1 MSQPTQAAPPDATRY
16 LPLLLVLFAGSGC
29 SALIYE
35 TVWYQ
40 LLQLAIGSTA
50 VSLGFLLATFMGGL
64 CIGSVGFPRLRL
76 AGRHPLRIYAFLELG
91 IAASALVVH
100 LVLPLVNMAYIA
112 GAEHG
117 MPGFLL
123 RGLLSAICLLPPTI
137 LMGASLP
144 AIVRWLKST
153 PNGVSWY
160 GLLYGGNTAGAV
172 LGCLLA
178 GFYLLRIYNMSVATY
193 VAAAINVGVAL
204 GSLALAARTPAEASL
219 PEPAPASLNA
229 AAPPPE
235 KAEDG
240 IPRWTIYA
248 VIGLSGFTALG
259 AEVVWTRLLGMLL
272 GLTVY
277 IFSIILAVFLIG
289 LALGSGLGAM
299 LLRSVRPRLALAWSQ
314 VLLTLG
320 IAWTAWMIS
329 TSLPYWPINP
339 LLTLSPWHTFQLDMV
354 RCLWAILPPTIL
366 WGASFP
372 LAVGALA
379 RPGEDAGHTVGSVY
393 AANTLG
399 AIFGALIVSLALIP
413 WIGTQ
418 DSQRV
423 LIWTALASGTLIL
436 VPYVRTQR
444 SPSVSA
450 ALAASVML
458 AAWLSSTLAP
468 IPGELIAYGR
478 RMALNAGKAEVL
490 YTIEGR
496 NSSVAITRWNDGA
509 TEIDVNGH
517 VEATT
522 EPYDMK
528 LQRMVGHLPGVLH
541 PKAKSVL
548 GIGFGAGVSAGTFT
562 RYPGIEHIT
571 ICEIEPVIP
580 PTSTRFFGKQNY
592 GVYKNPKTRVVFDD
606 ARHYLLTT
614 TDKYDII
621 ASDPL
626 DVFAKGTAAIYSK
639 EYFES
644 VKSHLNPGG
653 LFTLYVP
660 LYESDERTVKSEL
673 ATFFEAFPHSTIWA
687 NTVSG
692 RGYDMVFMGHLE
704 APSINLDEIQ
714 MRLNRTDYAPVAES
728 LNEIGVTSIVDLL
741 SNYAGQN
748 ADLSA
753 WSAGAD
759 INRDIDLRLQ
769 YLGGWGINST
779 LEDAIY
785 RQIIRY
791 RQMPRGLF
799 LGSPDKV
806 GALLQA
812 IGATG
817 N

>member
-1 MSQPTQAAPPDATRY
+1 MAQTNQAAPADASRY

-40 LLQLAIGSTA
+40 MLQLAIGSTA
-50 VSLGFLLATFMGGL
+50 VSLGFLLATVMGGL
-64 CIGSVGFPRLRL
+64 CIGSLWLPRTHRFD
-76 AGRHPLRIYAFLELG
+76 GMHPLRVYAWLEFG
-91 IAASALVVH
+91 IAAAALLVH
-100 LVLPLVNMAYIA
+100 FVLPLINMAYIA
-112 GAEHG
+112 GASHG

-123 RGLLSAICLLPPTI
+123 RGMLATICLLPPTI

-160 GLLYGGNTAGAV
+160 GVLYAGNTAGAV
-172 LGCLLA
+172 FGCLLA
-178 GFYLLRIYNMSVATY
+178 GFYILPIYDMAIGTY
-193 VAAAINVGVAL
+193 AAAALNIAVAL
-204 GSLALAARTPAEASL
+204 GSLALAARTPSQASV
-219 PEPAPASLNA
+219 PEVAGDVPAVVDDID
-229 AAPPPE
+229 
-235 KAEDG
+235 DG
-240 IPRWTIYA
+240 IPRWAVYA
-248 VIGLSGFTALG
+248 AIGLSGATALG

-277 IFSIILAVFLIG
+277 NFSIILAVFLIG
-289 LALGSGLGAM
+289 LAIGSAIGSRAM
-299 LLRSVRPRLALAWSQ
+299 SPGRARLLLAWSQ
-314 VLLTLG
+314 LLLMAG
-320 IAWTAWMIS
+320 IAWTAWIIAR
-329 TSLPYWPINP
+329 SLPYWPINP
-339 LLTLSPWHTFQLDMV
+339 LLTINPWHTFQLDMV
-354 RCLWAILPPTIL
+354 RCLWAILPPTLL

-372 LAVGALA
+372 LAVAAIA
-379 RPGEDAGHTVGSVY
+379 RRGEDPGHSVGSVY

-399 AIFGALIVSLALIP
+399 AIVGALGVSLVLIP

-418 DSQRV
+418 DSQRALLWLSLLSGA
-423 LIWTALASGTLIL
+423 LIM
-436 VPYVRTQR
+436 VPYLRKMG
-444 SPSVSA
+444 SPGISA

-458 AAWLSSTLAP
+458 AAWLSSNLAP

-478 RMALNAGKAEVL
+478 RMALNAGRSEVL
-490 YTIEGR
+490 YTVEGR

-509 TEIDVNGH
+509 IEIDVNGH
-517 VEATT
+517 VEATS

-528 LQRMVGHLPGVLH
+528 LQRMVGHLPGILH
-541 PKAKSVL
+541 PTAKSVL

-562 RYPGIEHIT
+562 RYPNIEHIT
-571 ICEIEPVIP
+571 VCEIEPVIP
-580 PTSTRFFGKQNY
+580 PTSTKYFGKYNY
-592 GVYKNPKTRVVFDD
+592 EVYKNPKTRVVFDD
-606 ARHYLLTT
+606 ARHYLMTT

-644 VKSHLNPGG
+644 VKRHLNPGG

-660 LYESDERTVKSEL
+660 LYESDARTVKSEL

-687 NTVSG
+687 NTVNG
-692 RGYDMVFMGHLE
+692 QGYDMVFMGHME
-704 APSINLDEIQ
+704 TPVINLDAIQ
-714 MRLNRTDYAPVAES
+714 ERLSRPDYAPVAQS
-728 LNEIGVTSIVDLL
+728 LYEIGVNSIVDLL

-753 WSAGAD
+753 WSAGAQ

-779 LEDAIY
+779 MEDALY
-785 RQIIRY
+785 RQILKY

-799 LGSPDKV
+799 TGSPERV
-806 GALLQA
+806 MGLMQA
-812 IGATG
+812 IAATG

>member
-1 MSQPTQAAPPDATRY
+1 MSQPTQAAPDDATRY

-40 LLQLAIGSTA
+40 HLQLAIGSTA

-64 CIGSVGFPRLRL
+64 CIGSVWFPRLPL
-76 AGRHPLRIYAFLELG
+76 AGQHPLRIYAYLELG
-91 IAASALVVH
+91 IGATAILVH
-100 LVLPLVNMAYIA
+100 LLLPLVNMAYIA

-123 RGLLSAICLLPPTI
+123 RGLLSAICLLPSTI

-160 GLLYGGNTAGAV
+160 GLLYGGNTVGAV
-172 LGCLLA
+172 FGCLLA
-178 GFYLLRIYNMSVATY
+178 GFYLLRIYNMAIATY
-193 VAAAINVGVAL
+193 AAAAINLAVAL
-204 GSLALAARTPAEASL
+204 ASFAMAAHTPVEASV
-219 PEPAPASLNA
+219 PESSTAPA
-229 AAPPPE
+229 APV
-235 KAEDG
+235 AEDTDG
-240 IPRWTIYA
+240 IPRWTIFTA
-248 VIGLSGFTALG
+248 IALSGATALG

-289 LALGSGLGAM
+289 LAIGSGLGAM

-314 VLLTLG
+314 LLLPLG
-320 IAWTAWMIS
+320 IAWTAWIIS

-339 LLTLSPWHTFQLDMV
+339 LLTLSPWHTFQLDIV

-372 LAVGALA
+372 FAIAA
-379 RPGEDAGHTVGSVY
+379 ISRPGEDPGETVGSVY

-399 AIFGALIVSLALIP
+399 AIFGALIVSLALVP

-423 LIWTALASGTLIL
+423 LLWASLASGMLIL
-436 VPYVRTQR
+436 VPYVRAKS
-444 SPSVSA
+444 SPGVAA
-450 ALAASVML
+450 ALVAGVVL
-458 AAWLSSTLAP
+458 TAWLSSNLAP
-468 IPGELIAYGR
+468 IPGALIAYGR
-478 RMALNAGKAEVL
+478 RMALNAGRGEVL

-496 NSSVAITRWNDGA
+496 NSSVAITRWADGA
-509 TEIDVNGH
+509 IEIDVNGH

-528 LQRMVGHLPGVLH
+528 LQRMVGHLPGMFH
-541 PKAKSVL
+541 PNPKSVL
-548 GIGFGAGVSAGTFT
+548 GIGFGAGVSAGTFP

-571 ICEIEPVIP
+571 VCEIEPVIP
-580 PTSTRFFGKQNY
+580 PTSTKYFGKQNY
-592 GVYKNPKTRVVFDD
+592 EVYLNPKTRVVFDD

-639 EYFES
+639 EYFDS
-644 VKSHLNPGG
+644 VKAHLNPGG

-660 LYESDERTVKSEL
+660 LYESDVRTVKSEL

-687 NTVSG
+687 NTVNG
-692 RGYDMVFMGHLE
+692 QGYDMVFMGHLE
-704 APSINLDEIQ
+704 QPTIDIDEMQARLDRPDYALVKQSLDEI
-714 MRLNRTDYAPVAES
+714 
-728 LNEIGVTSIVDLL
+728 GVHSIIDLL

-753 WSAGAD
+753 WSAGAE

-785 RQIIRY
+785 RQILRH
-791 RQMPRGLF
+791 RQMPRTLF
-799 LGSPDKV
+799 AGMPEHVNS
-806 GALLQA
+806 LLQA
-812 IGATG
+812 IAATG